1 MTDLPIIAAILAAL
15 YLTLYLL
22 VIGRIVARIPPD
34 IGISPPPPG
43 RHRPY
48 IQGASMLV
56 VPLDPA
62 TAEAVRKL
70 GAAR

>member
-1 MTDLPIIAAILAAL
+1 MPAPPGSGSVVARAI
-15 YLTLYLL
+15 
-22 VIGRIVARIPPD
+22 ARIPPD
-34 IGISPPPPG
+34 IGIPAPPPG
-43 RHRPY
+43 RPRPY

-70 GAAR
+70 EGAR

>member
-1 MTDLPIIAAILAAL
+1 MTPLAYTALTAAV
-15 YLTLYLL
+15 YLTIHLL
-22 VIGRIVARIPPD
+22 VVARAIARIPPD
-34 IGISPPPPG
+34 IGIPAPPPG
-43 RHRPY
+43 RPRPY

>member
-1 MTDLPIIAAILAAL
+1 MTPLAYTALTAAV
-15 YLTLYLL
+15 YLTLHLL
-22 VIGRIVARIPPD
+22 VVARAIARVPPD
-34 IGISPPPPG
+34 IGIPAPPPG
-43 RHRPY
+43 RPRPY

-70 GAAR
+70 EGAR

>member
-1 MTDLPIIAAILAAL
+1 MTPLAYTALTAAV
-15 YLTLYLL
+15 YLTLLL
-22 VIGRIVARIPPD
+22 LAVGRIVARIPPD
-34 IGISPPPPG
+34 IGIPAPPPG
-43 RHRPY
+43 RPRPY

-70 GAAR
+70 EGAR

>member
-1 MTDLPIIAAILAAL
+1 MTPLAYTALTAAV
-15 YLTLYLL
+15 YLTLLLL
-22 VIGRIVARIPPD
+22 VVARIVARIPPD
-34 IGISPPPPG
+34 IGIPAPPPARP
-43 RHRPY
+43 RPY

-70 GAAR
+70 EGAR

>member
-1 MTDLPIIAAILAAL
+1 MTPLAYTALTAAV
-15 YLTLYLL
+15 YLTLLL
-22 VIGRIVARIPPD
+22 LAVGRIVARIPPD

-43 RHRPY
+43 RPRPD

-70 GAAR
+70 EGAR

>member
-1 MTDLPIIAAILAAL
+1 MTPLAYTALTAAL
-15 YLTLYLL
+15 YLTLLL
-22 VIGRIVARIPPD
+22 IFVARIVARIPPD
-34 IGISPPPPG
+34 IGIPAPPPVRP
-43 RHRPY
+43 RPY

-70 GAAR
+70 KGAR

>member
-1 MTDLPIIAAILAAL
+1 MTPLDYTALTAAV
-15 YLTLYLL
+15 YLTIHLL
-22 VIGRIVARIPPD
+22 VVARAIARIPPD
-34 IGISPPPPG
+34 IGIPAPPPG
-43 RHRPY
+43 RPRPY

-70 GAAR
+70 EGAR

>member
-1 MTDLPIIAAILAAL
+1 MADLPILAAILAAL
-15 YLTLYLL
+15 YLTLLLL
-22 VIGRIVARIPPD
+22 VVARIVARIPPD
-34 IGISPPPPG
+34 IGIPAPPPV
-43 RHRPY
+43 RRRPY

-70 GAAR
+70 KGAR

>member
-1 MTDLPIIAAILAAL
+1 VTDLPIIVVLAAL

-34 IGISPPPPG
+34 IGIPAPPPG
-43 RHRPY
+43 RPRPY

>member
-1 MTDLPIIAAILAAL
+1 MTPLAYTALTAAL
-15 YLTLYLL
+15 YLTIHLL
-22 VIGRIVARIPPD
+22 VVARAIARIPPD
-34 IGISPPPPG
+34 IGIPAPPPG
-43 RHRPY
+43 RPRPY

-70 GAAR
+70 EGAR

>member
-1 MTDLPIIAAILAAL
+1 MTDLPIIVVLAAL

-34 IGISPPPPG
+34 IGIPAPPPG
-43 RHRPY
+43 RPRPY

-62 TAEAVRKL
+62 AAAALRKL
-70 GAAR
+70 DGAR